1 MEKMK
6 QKHLGFILVIV
17 SMLFFACSNLQPKLT
32 STTHPTENPEST
44 QEPVSTLNVKLEEED
59 IFCPTNN
66 EEARKLY
73 NDAGNL
79 QQNSKFT
86 EAEKLYARAIEL
98 DPNYC
103 DAMDNLGQL
112 LRQQNK
118 IDEAI
123 IWYKKSLEVKP
134 DNTVALQN
142 LALAYNLQG
151 ETQKAIESYETLTK
165 IAPENP
171 EGYFGLGSIFYRL
184 EQPEKAISY
193 LLTAEKLYLQESSP
207 YITDAQYYLGFSYF
221 TLQDCANAKKYFE
234 PIYNQF
240 SNDGGVNY
248 VLGICYLQ
256 SEPKD
261 VNVARTYILKAQEA
275 GIQIPAEILSTIN
288 EK

>member
-1 MEKMK
+1 MK
-6 QKHLGFILVIV
+6 QKQLGLILVV
-17 SMLFFACSNLQPKLT
+17 TSMLFFACSNLQPKLT
-32 STTHPTENPEST
+32 STTPPTENPEST
-44 QEPVSTLNVKLEEED
+44 QEPVSTLSIKLEEKD
-59 IFCPTNN
+59 IFCPTDN

-73 NDAGNL
+73 NDAGDL
-79 QQNSKFT
+79 QQNGKFT
-86 EAEKLYARAIEL
+86 EAEKFYEQAIKL

-112 LRQQNK
+112 LRQQDK

-123 IWYKKSLEVKP
+123 IWYKKSLVVKP

-142 LALAYNLQG
+142 LGLAYNLQG
-151 ETQKAIESYETLTK
+151 ETQKAIETYETLTK

-171 EGYFGLGSIFYRL
+171 EGYFGLGSIYYRL

-193 LLTAEKLYLQESSP
+193 LKTAEKLYIQESSP
-207 YITDAQYYLGFSYF
+207 YVTDAQYYLGFSYF
-221 TLQDCANAKKYFE
+221 TLQDCTNAKKYFE

-248 VLGICYLQ
+248 VLGVCYLQ

-261 VNVARTYILKAQEA
+261 VTAARTYILKAKEA
-275 GIQIPAEILSTIN
+275 GVQIPVDILNAIN
-288 EK
+288 GQ